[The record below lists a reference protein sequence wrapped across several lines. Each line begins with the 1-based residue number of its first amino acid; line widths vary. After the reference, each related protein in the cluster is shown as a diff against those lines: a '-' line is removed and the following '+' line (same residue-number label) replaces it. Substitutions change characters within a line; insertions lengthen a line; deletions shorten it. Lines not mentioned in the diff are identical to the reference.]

1 MAEMFFETQ
10 RGHVVLIG
18 IQLASLQMPFKK
30 ALYTAARLGAKGVEI
45 DARNMLP
52 REQLGRTGLRQL
64 RKMLEDLDLRI
75 CAIGFRTRHAYSV
88 TDGLD
93 RRVEATKKTLQ
104 LAYELGA
111 SVVINQIG
119 QVPEPDTDPWRLLIE
134 VLDDL
139 GRHGQRVGALLAA
152 ETGTEDGKEL
162 AQLIKAVPNGGIGVN
177 FAPGNLIING
187 FSPRDALKDLG
198 LSILHVHAKDGVRD
212 LAQGRGLEVPLGR
225 GIADFPNLLGTL
237 EEYNYQGYMT
247 IEREQ
252 CQDPVAEIS
261 AAVDY
266 LRTLNPGC

>member
-1 MAEMFFETQ
+1 
-10 RGHVVLIG
+10 VLIG
-18 IQLASLQMPFKK
+18 IQLASLQMPLKK
-30 ALYTAARLGAKGVEI
+30 ALSTAARLGAKGIEI

-52 REQLGRTGLRQL
+52 RESLSRTGLRQL
-64 RKMLEDLDLRI
+64 RKKLEDLDLRV

-104 LAYELGA
+104 LAYDLGA

-119 QVPEPDTDPWRLLIE
+119 QVPEPGTDTWKLMID

-162 AQLIKAVPNGGIGVN
+162 AQLIKAVPSGGIGVN
-177 FAPGNLIING
+177 FDPGNLIING
-187 FSPRDALKDLG
+187 FSPRDALEDLG
-198 LSILHVHAKDGVRD
+198 PSILHVHAKDGVRD

-225 GIADFPNLLGTL
+225 GIADFPNLLGAL
-237 EEYNYQGYMT
+237 EEHNYRGYMT

-252 CQDPVAEIS
+252 CQDPLAEIS

-266 LRTLNPGC
+266 LKMLNPGC